1 MVKYVL
7 FSLIATCFFLSC
19 TLNTTANKSEAT
31 APKCDSLLLNTEQM
45 VNDTLWQFGSH
56 CEFVLKDSASA
67 YLYYKQSANNG
78 NAIGYYMLGHAL
90 QHGIG
95 VEENSELS
103 DMAYR
108 KSVDMLTA
116 LLNQNEDKVLL
127 NFLGSAYY
135 WGDGVPQDRTKA
147 AQLYLRSA
155 ELGNPETQ
163 YKIATCYEQGIGVE
177 QDLNRAMHWY
187 QESAKQGWP
196 DAVTRLNQ

>member
-1 MVKYVL
+1 MNKHIL
-7 FSLIATCFFLSC
+7 SSLIASCVLSSC
-19 TLNTTANKSEAT
+19 AQNMTKKISEPCIASH
-31 APKCDSLLLNTEQM
+31 DSLLMSAEQM
-45 VNDTLWQFGSH
+45 VNDSLWQLGSH
-56 CEFVLKDSASA
+56 CEFSLKDSASA
-67 YLYYKQSANNG
+67 YLYYKQSADMG

-95 VEENSELS
+95 VEENAQLS
-103 DMAYR
+103 DEAYR
-108 KSVDMLTA
+108 KSVDMLNI
-116 LLNQNEDKVLL
+116 LLNQNDEKVLL

-163 YKIATCYEQGIGVE
+163 YKIATCYEQGIGVD
-177 QDLNRAMHWY
+177 QDINKAMYWY

-196 DAVTRLNQ
+196 DAEKRLNQ

>member
-1 MVKYVL
+1 MNKYSL
-7 FSLIATCFFLSC
+7 FSLIATCLLSSC
-19 TLNTTANKSEAT
+19 ATNTTDKGSDLHNSS
-31 APKCDSLLLNTEQM
+31 CDSLQMSAEQM
-45 VNDTLWQFGSH
+45 VNDTLWQLGSH
-56 CEFVLKDSASA
+56 CEFSLKDSASA
-67 YLYYKQSANNG
+67 YLYYKQSADMG

-95 VEENSELS
+95 VEENAQLS
-103 DMAYR
+103 DEAYR
-108 KSVDMLTA
+108 KSVAMLN
-116 LLNQNEDKVLL
+116 LLLDQNDEKVLL

-163 YKIATCYEQGIGVE
+163 YKIATCYEQGIGVD
-177 QDLNRAMHWY
+177 QDINKAMYWY

-196 DAVTRLNQ
+196 DAEKRLNQ